1 LKPFL
6 NISKKEVKAMANL
19 DRLMAVRGVWA
30 AGEFTDDGKLV
41 AYKGDLPEEY
51 AAMAAEMCAANNAMA
66 KMQCDGYTA
75 FSGQEW
81 TPLIGWALTGPKYSV
96 CVVGNLGVF
105 VKNDEV
111 SFNEVFKA
119 LREEAG
125 K

>member
-1 LKPFL
+1 
-6 NISKKEVKAMANL
+6 MANL
-19 DRLMAVRGVWA
+19 DRLMKIKGVWA

-41 AYKGDLPEEY
+41 AYKGNISEEQ
-51 AAMAAEMCAANNAMA
+51 AAMAAEMCAVNNAMA

-81 TPLIGWALTGPKYSV
+81 TPLHGWALTGPKYSV
-96 CVVGNLGVF
+96 CVMGNVGVF
-105 VKNDEV
+105 VNNDEV

-125 K
+125 R

>member
-1 LKPFL
+1 
-6 NISKKEVKAMANL
+6 MANL
-19 DRLMAVRGVWA
+19 DRLMQVKGVWA

-41 AYKGDLPEEY
+41 AYKGNISEEQ

-81 TPLIGWALTGPKYSV
+81 TPLHGWALTGPKYSV
-96 CVVGNLGVF
+96 CVMGNVGVF
-105 VKNDEV
+105 VNNDEV

-119 LREEAG
+119 LREVAG

>member
-1 LKPFL
+1 
-6 NISKKEVKAMANL
+6 MANL
-19 DRLMAVRGVWA
+19 DKLMQVKGVWA

-41 AYKGDLPEEY
+41 AYKGNISEEH

-81 TPLIGWALTGPKYSV
+81 TPLHGWALTGPKYSV
-96 CVVGNLGVF
+96 CVMGNVGVF
-105 VKNDEV
+105 VNNDEV
-111 SFNEVFKA
+111 SFNQVFKA
-119 LREEAG
+119 LREVAG